1 MCFKKYIV
9 SDLYIIFLNLN
20 KRCLKYIYIY
30 INVVVF
36 KCFQLDCFV

>member
-9 SDLYIIFLNLN
+9 SDLYIFFLNLN

-36 KCFQLDCFV
+36 KCF